1 MLKLN
6 SLREALTSNC
16 RWCKASPE
24 KFTVFIESGGIE
36 TTGESPS
43 FLYRYNLVLF
53 VMDFT
58 ESIDNIM
65 LPVMAWLY
73 RNQPDLLLNPEKNKS
88 IKFSSA
94 INDDDSADILLEI
107 PVWERVIVR
116 RNSDGTVT
124 AEHIGEPPISRA
136 LEAWRVV
143 VEDMTWKTDTG
154 SAT

>member
-1 MLKLN
+1 
-6 SLREALTSNC
+6 
-16 RWCKASPE
+16 
-24 KFTVFIESGGIE
+24 ESGGIE

-88 IKFSSA
+88 IKFSTA

-116 RNSDGTVT
+116 RNDDGTVT

-143 VEDMTWKTDTG
+143 FEDMTWRTG
-154 SAT
+154 TETST

>member
-6 SLREALTSNC
+6 SFRDALTAHC

-73 RNQPDLLLNPEKNKS
+73 RNQPDSSQSGEKQKHQ
-88 IKFSSA
+88 IF
-94 INDDDSADILLEI
+94 
-107 PVWERVIVR
+107 
-116 RNSDGTVT
+116 DG
-124 AEHIGEPPISRA
+124 HQR
-136 LEAWRVV
+136 
-143 VEDMTWKTDTG
+143 
-154 SAT
+154 

>member
-6 SLREALTSNC
+6 TLREALTSNS
-16 RWCKASPE
+16 RWCKANPE

-36 TTGESPS
+36 TTAERPS
-43 FLYRYNLVLF
+43 FLYRYNLVVF
-53 VMDFT
+53 IMDFT

-73 RNQPDLLLNPEKNKS
+73 RNQPDLLLNPEKNKN
-88 IKFSSA
+88 IKFSAA

-116 RNSDGTVT
+116 RNDDGTVT

-143 VEDMTWKTDTG
+143 FEDMTWKTAEEAG
-154 SAT
+154 A

>member
-1 MLKLN
+1 MLKIN
-6 SLREALTSNC
+6 TLRDAMADACPWC
-16 RWCKASPE
+16 RANPE
-24 KFTVFIESGGIE
+24 KFTVYVDNGGIE

-88 IKFSSA
+88 IKFSTA

-116 RNSDGTVT
+116 RNDDGTVT

-143 VEDMTWKTDTG
+143 FEDMTWKTTEEVG
-154 SAT
+154 A